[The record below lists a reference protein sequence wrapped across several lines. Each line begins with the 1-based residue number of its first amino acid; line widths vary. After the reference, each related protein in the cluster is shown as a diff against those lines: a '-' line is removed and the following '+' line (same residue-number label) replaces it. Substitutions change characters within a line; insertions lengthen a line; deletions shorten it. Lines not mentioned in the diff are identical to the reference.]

1 MPITPVV
8 GPAGGGK
15 SQYIE
20 ANRRPG
26 DVLIDFTAIY
36 VALSGVTRGADG
48 KYPEREEGDP
58 LVPLTAALR
67 NIALAHAVEQELDG
81 FVTSASRRDVPRLE
95 RVTGQTATIIDP
107 GEQTIIARLSEVP
120 SGGGRAAIGE
130 SCATA
135 AGRWYVDPSRIQEDD
150 RGRRFYQIP
159 GGQRLDI
166 VSRPGDRVG
175 QPRRRGP
182 RGRRRR

>member
-1 MPITPVV
+1 MPIQPIV

-20 ANRRPG
+20 AHRRPG

-48 KYPEREEGDP
+48 KYPEREPGDP
-58 LVPLTAALR
+58 LVPMVAALR
-67 NIALAHAVEQELDG
+67 NIALAQAVDRELNG
-81 FVTSASRRDVPRLE
+81 YVTSASRAEVGRLE
-95 RVTGQTATIIDP
+95 KLTRQPATVLDP

-135 AGRWYVDPSRIQEDD
+135 AGRWSVDPSRIQEDD

-175 QPRRRGP
+175 QPRTRGP
-182 RGRRRR
+182 RRRRRR